1 MTQSSMVSAK
11 PSSPI
16 VSVIIP
22 AYNARF
28 LADAVKSVCNQ
39 TYKNFELIVVDD
51 GSPGSSIKEICNS
64 FPEARFI
71 RQANAGPSVARNRG
85 VSEANG
91 ELIAFL
97 DDDDT
102 WLPEKL
108 DRQVKL
114 FESLPDREK
123 VGLIYTG
130 QYLFGENV
138 EFGSKVDEANGMIYP
153 YLLFGNFIGTCSSVM
168 IPKHVFDKVG
178 LYDTRLI
185 CSQDFELYLRISRNF
200 EIHSISEPLIRYRT
214 RPDQISKDPTL
225 NNADDLLI
233 LNGQKDFVEPEFYKK
248 VEQFH
253 REVASLRYK
262 ETAYDALFRAKD
274 RRAYRKWIIKSII
287 HGRKPPSAGSIA
299 YFALTLG
306 PSDWIDKVS
315 RMSGRS
321 DNKHDTPQTSYYQNI
336 REDFV
341 WMGVRRSKIMV
352 SQPVTR

>member
-1 MTQSSMVSAK
+1 MVSAK
-11 PSSPI
+11 PSSPF

-28 LADAVKSVCNQ
+28 LADAVKSVCEQ

-51 GSPGSSIKEICNS
+51 GSPGSSIREICDS
-64 FPEARFI
+64 FPEAGFI

-85 VSEANG
+85 ISEATG

-102 WLPEKL
+102 WLPDKL
-108 DRQVKL
+108 ERQVRL

-130 QYLFGENV
+130 QYLFGENM
-138 EFGSKVDEANGMIYP
+138 EYGSKVDEANGMIYP

-168 IPKHVFDKVG
+168 IPKCVFNKVG
-178 LYDTRLI
+178 LYDASLI

-200 EIHSISEPLIRYRT
+200 EVHSIPEPLIRYRT

-233 LNGQKDFVEPEFYKK
+233 LNGQKGFVEPELFKK

-262 ETAYDALFRAKD
+262 ETAYDALFRLKD
-274 RRAYRKWIIKSII
+274 RGGYRKWMTRSII
-287 HGRKPPSAGSIA
+287 HSRKPPSAASIA
-299 YFALTLG
+299 YFALSFG
-306 PSDWIDKVS
+306 PFAWIEKV
-315 RMSGRS
+315 RQMRGRG
-321 DNKHDTPQTSYYQNI
+321 DNRHDASQTSFYQNI

-341 WMGVRRSKIMV
+341 WMGVRRSKFMV
-352 SQPVTR
+352 SQPFAR